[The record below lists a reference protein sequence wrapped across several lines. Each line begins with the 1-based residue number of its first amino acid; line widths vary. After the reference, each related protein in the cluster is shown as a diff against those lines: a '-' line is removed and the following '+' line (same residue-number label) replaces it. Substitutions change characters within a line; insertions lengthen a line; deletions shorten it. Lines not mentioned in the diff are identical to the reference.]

1 MKLSDEYRL
10 SQYKDLD
17 ILAGNASVHL
27 VRNEA
32 TGMICVQKRTAI
44 DRIAVYEY
52 LRSMSVPGI
61 PHIYECIEDGDSLV
75 IVEEYINGRTIE
87 EMSGCGWPFLRR
99 NVRLRSL
106 QNFAIY

>member
-32 TGMICVQKRTAI
+32 TGMSCVHKLTAI
-44 DRIAVYEY
+44 DCFAEY
-52 LRSMSVPGI
+52 
-61 PHIYECIEDGDSLV
+61 
-75 IVEEYINGRTIE
+75 
-87 EMSGCGWPFLRR
+87 
-99 NVRLRSL
+99 
-106 QNFAIY
+106 

>member
-61 PHIYECIEDGDSLV
+61 PHIYECIEDGDRPCYRGG
-75 IVEEYINGRTIE
+75 IHKWPDDRRD
-87 EMSGCGWPFLRR
+87 SGCGWPFY
-99 NVRLRSL
+99 
-106 QNFAIY
+106 AGTCA

>member
-32 TGMICVQKRTAI
+32 TGMICVQNVLQSTG
-44 DRIAVYEY
+44 
-52 LRSMSVPGI
+52 LRCMNI
-61 PHIYECIEDGDSLV
+61 
-75 IVEEYINGRTIE
+75 
-87 EMSGCGWPFLRR
+87 
-99 NVRLRSL
+99 
-106 QNFAIY
+106 